1 LVNPTGTLLI
11 GDKMTEQEYE
21 SAVKDK
27 NIVVQFSANWC
38 GPCKTVT
45 PILENLTSQIDVEYL
60 KIDIGESPELAR
72 KLGIRSIPH
81 ILYVKNGLVEEE
93 VTGARS
99 SDHFLKLLKEN
110 YG

>member
-1 LVNPTGTLLI
+1 
-11 GDKMTEQEYE
+11 MTEQEYE
-21 SAVKDK
+21 NAVKDK
-27 NIVVQFSANWC
+27 NVVVQFSANWC

-45 PILENLTSQIDVEYL
+45 PILENLTSQLDVDYL

-81 ILYVKNGLVEEE
+81 ILYIKDGLVEEE
-93 VTGARS
+93 VTGARP
-99 SDHFLKLLKEN
+99 SDHFLKLLKES

>member
-1 LVNPTGTLLI
+1 
-11 GDKMTEQEYE
+11 MTEQEYE
-21 SAVKDK
+21 NAVKDK
-27 NIVVQFSANWC
+27 NVVVQFSANWC